1 MGERIKANKDEK
13 NDVKARCDD
22 VIVKLDGMNKGEM
35 AAVMREF
42 DMKSPI
48 TNNNLTEPMEFNLMF
63 QTHIGPTGDVK
74 GFLRPETAQ
83 GIFVNFKRLLEF
95 NQGKLPFAAAQIGT
109 AFRNEISPRSGLIRV
124 REFPLAEVA
133 DTVLNLYS
141 ANNQMGGEAAKQIKI
156 GDAVY
161 S

>member
-1 MGERIKANKDEK
+1 MSIYSYYFSVLKESGHVEKFADLMVKDMVNGECFRCDHLIKAHLERIKANKDEK

-63 QTHIGPTGDVK
+63 QTHIGPTGK
-74 GFLRPETAQ
+74 LYL
-83 GIFVNFKRLLEF
+83 KRKAKNLC
-95 NQGKLPFAAAQIGT
+95 
-109 AFRNEISPRSGLIRV
+109 
-124 REFPLAEVA
+124 
-133 DTVLNLYS
+133 LNL
-141 ANNQMGGEAAKQIKI
+141 KI
-156 GDAVY
+156 FTIL
-161 S
+161 SSFFR